1 MTFDVTEIRNM
12 TKMLAPT
19 ADFDGSYTFY
29 YDETNNIRKF
39 YVKEADF
46 NYSFSAN
53 FVLGGIVHEG
63 PPPDFS
69 PLFTSLNL
77 QKTIKEVKL
86 KHIAKGEFLE
96 CLKSDKLNYFLKYLL
111 NSECFIHY
119 SSLNILYYSIV
130 DIVDSAIVNSESAT
144 KLGPTFANRLKNDL
158 YKLAKLEIDA
168 VIDLFYEFQY
178 PNIKQNDVLS
188 FIEALTSLFDEYLQT
203 FEFHFGLE
211 SLRQI
216 LKESKKKGS
225 LPFIMDEEDYILLKD
240 FSQFYL
246 RPVYIFKNS
255 QHFFDNELSILEI
268 INDFK
273 LVNEGQE
280 FKNYSFVDS
289 KSSLIIQASDIFVG
303 LIGKLGHYLNT
314 STREKINADLKLL
327 TDKQKDTMKLL
338 LSVIDKSNEKNIG
351 FLHATDSYEEMSKMN
366 VIQEVFSIS

>member
-1 MTFDVTEIRNM
+1 MTFDVTEIRNL
-12 TKMLAPT
+12 TKILAPT

-63 PPPDFS
+63 SSPDFS
-69 PLFTSLNL
+69 SLFTSLNL

-96 CLKSDKLNYFLKYLL
+96 CLKADKLNYFLKYLL
-111 NSECFIHY
+111 ESECFIHY
-119 SSLNILYYSIV
+119 SSINILYYSLV
-130 DIVDSAIVNSESAT
+130 DIVDSAIVNSESAV
-144 KLGPTFANRLKNDL
+144 KLGPAFANHLKNDL
-158 YKLAKLEIDA
+158 YKLAKLEIDS
-168 VIDLFYEFQY
+168 VIDVFYKFQY

-188 FIEALTSLFDEYLQT
+188 FIGALTSLFDKYLRS

-225 LPFIMDEEDYILLKD
+225 LPFIMDEDDYILLKD
-240 FSQFYL
+240 FSHFYL
-246 RPVYIFKNS
+246 RPLYIFKNS
-255 QHFFDNELSILEI
+255 QHIFDNELSILEI
-268 INDFK
+268 IDDFK
-273 LVNEGQE
+273 LVDEGRE

-289 KSSLIIQASDIFVG
+289 KSSLIVQASDIFVG

-314 STREKINADLKLL
+314 STRDKIKTDFSLL
-327 TDKQKDTMKLL
+327 THKQKDTVKLL

-366 VIQEVFSIS
+366 VIQEILIN